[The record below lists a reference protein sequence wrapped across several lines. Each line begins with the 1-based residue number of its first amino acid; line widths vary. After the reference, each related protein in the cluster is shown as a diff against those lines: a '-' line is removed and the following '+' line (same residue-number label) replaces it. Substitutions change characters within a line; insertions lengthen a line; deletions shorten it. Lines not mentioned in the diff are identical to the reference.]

1 MRISWKRK
9 TKKASHL
16 TTKPLFL
23 LTTLTI
29 IVAVVTLLLKTHLNS
44 SLRFYA
50 SPQLDQLKTVETV
63 ATNGAQ
69 RWVGD
74 NQITPPMT
82 AFSTSNA
89 TTPSV
94 SPLFALAYQKYALS
108 TTINSLGKPL
118 TVAFPTTYGWL
129 QFFTSGALLL
139 PTTQLVHIQNTKD
152 TFADLVNNGVQDK
165 LTGVIRLPLLQALLT
180 SGSPLPLDGVGS
192 SLNYVD
198 LRNAT
203 NPVFMRT
210 APNQNTT
217 GARVSYIDVPQT
229 VSSQDVFIQT
239 GIRAHKAVGHLIPE
253 VVWHYLHQPAIA
265 PNGWEH
271 DLGAPLTEALTFTL
285 TINSEIHHMLTQAF
299 SYDFITLD
307 LDTINLS
314 QGKNIQNS
322 AYIAAIHVHS
332 TGLDYLRTQ
341 GLPTVALKALQPVW
355 TQRETVLLD
364 TANTQRVLAHV
375 GQDFP
380 LTLSGDTIWTGS
392 TLWYHAQWSIPKSK
406 RSGWVSA
413 SSITF
418 QSPSNTSVGA
428 SFDALSPTLASYL
441 SNLGPNTGV
450 VAYDVTR
457 QRYYSYNSST
467 LFLSASSMKVPI
479 MLTFLDMLEK
489 QDREPDNDEMNFL
502 TTMIEN
508 SNNDSASALY
518 FNSIN
523 GSQGIT
529 SYMQKIGVIGLNS
542 DDDAWGYSQI
552 TPQAMVNLLTLLHN
566 GKILNSNHRAL
577 ALNLMQN
584 VETDQQV
591 GVGDTAP
598 ANANVALKDG
608 WVTDTDNLWAV
619 NSSGIV
625 TVGNETYI
633 VSAYTQEQSSLDDGQ
648 TILRTICG
656 NIASLLVP

>member
-16 TTKPLFL
+16 TTKSLFL
-23 LTTLTI
+23 LTTLIIIMIVTI
-29 IVAVVTLLLKTHLNS
+29 LLLKTHLNL
-44 SLRFYA
+44 SLQFYV
-50 SPQLDQLKTVETV
+50 SPQIDQLKTVETI

-69 RWVGD
+69 RWVGND
-74 NQITPPMT
+74 QITPPTT
-82 AFSTSNA
+82 AFSISNA
-89 TTPSV
+89 TTPNV
-94 SPLFALAYQKYALS
+94 SPLFTLAYQKYALS
-108 TTINSLGKPL
+108 TNVNSLGKPL

-139 PTTQLVHIQNTKD
+139 PTTQLVHTQNTKD
-152 TFADLVNNGVQDK
+152 AFADLVNNGVQDQ

-180 SGSPLPLDGVGS
+180 AGSPLPLDGVGS
-192 SLNYVD
+192 SLNYID

-203 NPVFMRT
+203 NPMFMRT

-217 GARVSYIDVPQT
+217 DTHMSYIDMPHTISPQG
-229 VSSQDVFIQT
+229 VFIQT
-239 GIRAHKAVGHLIPE
+239 GTRTHKAVGHLIPE
-253 VVWHYLHQPAIA
+253 VVWNYVHQPAIA

-271 DLGAPLTEALTFTL
+271 DLGTPLTEALTFTL
-285 TINSEIHHMLTQAF
+285 PINGKIHHMLTQAF
-299 SYDFITLD
+299 TYDFITLD
-307 LDTINLS
+307 LDTINLL
-314 QGKNIQNS
+314 QGKSVQNS
-322 AYIAAIHVHS
+322 VYVAAIHVHS

-341 GLPTVALKALQPVW
+341 GLPSVTLKVQQPVW
-355 TQRETVLLD
+355 AERETVLLD

-375 GQDFP
+375 GQNFP
-380 LTLSGDTIWTGS
+380 LTLFGDTIWTGS

-418 QSPSNTSVGA
+418 QSPGNTSAEA

-450 VAYDVTR
+450 VVYDVTR
-457 QRYYSYNSST
+457 QRYYGYNSST
-467 LFLSASSMKVPI
+467 SFLSASSMKVPI
-479 MLTFLDMLEK
+479 MLTFLDMLEQ
-489 QDREPDNDEMNFL
+489 QDREPDNDEMNLL

-529 SYMQKIGVIGLNS
+529 SYMQKIGIVGLNS

-552 TPQAMVNLLTLLHN
+552 TPQAMVNLLTLLHE

-591 GVGDTAP
+591 GVGDTLP
-598 ANANVALKDG
+598 TNANVALKDG

-625 TVGNETYI
+625 TVGNETYV
-633 VSAYTQEQSSLDDGQ
+633 VSTYTQEQSSLDSGQ
-648 TILRTICG
+648 TIIRTICG
-656 NIASLLVP
+656 NIASLLIP